1 MYSRETI
8 SPSNGMYTTAQS
20 MIDNTNATDMN
31 SLTRRISKNNG
42 HLPSTDKSANEQV
55 SKQASGV
62 TSPTSNGKIRKR
74 RAPSGVNKIK
84 FVGDKKIKQAIEVI
98 SNQNEFLK

>member
-1 MYSRETI
+1 M
-8 SPSNGMYTTAQS
+8 
-20 MIDNTNATDMN
+20 
-31 SLTRRISKNNG
+31 
-42 HLPSTDKSANEQV
+42 
-55 SKQASGV
+55 

-98 SNQNEFLK
+98 SNQNEFLKQQSSYNQKRATPIKALPDTGLNSLSITNELNMLIR